1 MVSRSTTATIARKK
15 KATLKMAARET
26 EIIWGA
32 WEERE
37 RGRSS
42 GSDGV
47 GVAHRGARDVD
58 GGECLS
64 LAHLGE
70 CGSTVC
76 AIKKGMLRG
85 DISTAE
91 EEKACEPIGKEPEV
105 AARRSGHKRGEREK
119 GTGRCLRCT

>member
-1 MVSRSTTATIARKK
+1 
-15 KATLKMAARET
+15 MAAKET

-32 WEERE
+32 WGERE

-47 GVAHRGARDVD
+47 GVAHRGARDGD

-76 AIKKGMLRG
+76 AIKEGMLRG
-85 DISTAE
+85 NISTGK
-91 EEKACEPIGKEPEV
+91 EKAACEPIGKKPEI
-105 AARRSGHKRGEREK
+105 AAS
-119 GTGRCLRCT
+119 